1 MQLQKSPNPI
11 SSIQKFKLAYFGRVL
26 SHSRLGQVYKLCCHS
41 QGIDLNIRQF
51 EVEPKELKAQMLSLK
66 SQSGTHIC
74 ITVPYKVQAFELC
87 DVVTKRAR
95 KAGSVNII
103 RNEKGVFYGDNSDGE
118 GFIRDVK
125 DNNSLSFTNKKLL
138 VLGAGGVSRG
148 ILTELVRQSPRSILI
163 CNRSQKRLQKIKR
176 DFPLDMISTC
186 TYEDIPQEPFDFIIN
201 TTSASIQG
209 QKLPLNPAI
218 VGPNTHCLE
227 CAYKIAE
234 HTVFQKWAI
243 ASGAKSS
250 INGLGMLVEQA
261 VVALDFF
268 SNLSINSTPILKH
281 YERQKS
287 Y

>member
-1 MQLQKSPNPI
+1 MLHKQKFSSHV
-11 SSIQKFKLAYFGRVL
+11 SSIPGLKLAYFGRVL
-26 SHSRLGQVYKLCCHS
+26 SHSRLAEVYKLCCHS

-51 EVEPKELKAQMLSLK
+51 EVEPREVKTKMLDLK

-87 DVVTKRAR
+87 DVLTERAR

-103 RNEKGVFYGDNSDGE
+103 RNEQGVFYGDNSDGE

-125 DNNSLSFTNKKLL
+125 SNHRLSFTNMKLL

-148 ILTELVRQSPRSILI
+148 ILTELLRQAPRSILI
-163 CNRSQKRLQKIKR
+163 CNRSQKRLQSIRR
-176 DFPLDMISTC
+176 DFPFDMIRTC
-186 TYEDIPQEPFDFIIN
+186 TYENLSQEPFDFIIN
-201 TTSASIQG
+201 ATSASIQG

-218 VGPNTHCLE
+218 VGSNTHCLE

-234 HTVFQKWAI
+234 HTLFQKW
-243 ASGAKSS
+243 SLDCGAKSA

-268 SNLSINSTPILKH
+268 SNLAISSTPILSY
-281 YERQKS
+281 YERQN
-287 Y
+287 